1 MVKFSHNFN
10 FAPEIEKK
18 KKENNNNNNNNN
30 NKKSEKIP
38 QLTEEKK
45 IRPST
50 FQDFRFSM
58 SFNQWWKFE
67 II

>member
-10 FAPEIEKK
+10 FAPENKK
-18 KKENNNNNNNNN
+18 KKKNNNNNNNNN

>member
-10 FAPEIEKK
+10 FAPEIKK
-18 KKENNNNNNNNN
+18 KNNNNNNNNNN

>member
-1 MVKFSHNFN
+1 MVKFSDNFN
-10 FAPEIEKK
+10 FAPEIKK
-18 KKENNNNNNNNN
+18 KKKNNNNN

>member
-10 FAPEIEKK
+10 FAPEIQKK
-18 KKENNNNNNNNN
+18 KKNNNNNNNNN
-30 NKKSEKIP
+30 NKKSEKIL

>member
-10 FAPEIEKK
+10 FAPEIQKK
-18 KKENNNNNNNNN
+18 KKRNNN
-30 NKKSEKIP
+30 NKKSKKIP

>member
-10 FAPEIEKK
+10 FAPEIKK
-18 KKENNNNNNNNN
+18 KKKNNNNNNNN

-38 QLTEEKK
+38 QLTEKKK